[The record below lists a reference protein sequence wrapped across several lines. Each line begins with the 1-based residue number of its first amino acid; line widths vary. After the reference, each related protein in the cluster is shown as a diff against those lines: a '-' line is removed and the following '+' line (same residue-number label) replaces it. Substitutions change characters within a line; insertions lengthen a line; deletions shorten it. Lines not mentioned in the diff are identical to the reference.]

1 MAEEDGEGNGSADGD
16 GREDANT
23 GQAADNSQD
32 ADGRGDGNEG
42 ERGDDDRDAAPADGE
57 DDDEPASFALTI
69 ADANGNHVRTLESP
83 SESGINEVVWD
94 WRFDAPYETD
104 GQEGGGPG
112 GGGFG
117 GGGTPQGPVA
127 LPGVYTVSLDI
138 GGESFSSTVEIQAD
152 PRRTMTWP
160 DRMARQETLMSLHRL
175 AVPIHEATQ
184 AISRLEEQL
193 DNAEELIDGADAP
206 PEGIEDELEALR
218 EALEEVQDDV
228 TEARRNAGVA
238 GAVQRSSTLP
248 TEDHLWQVD
257 HAWELMS
264 ESVGELN
271 ALIETRVPALNA
283 QLYAEGVRPKMDETI
298 EMPER

>member
-1 MAEEDGEGNGSADGD
+1 MAEEDGEGDGSADGD
-16 GREDANT
+16 GREDTNT

-83 SESGINEVVWD
+83 SESGISEVVWD

-152 PRRTMTWP
+152 PRRTMTMA

-184 AISRLEEQL
+184 AIRRLEEQL
-193 DNAEELIDGADAP
+193 DNGRGAP
-206 PEGIEDELEALR
+206 
-218 EALEEVQDDV
+218 
-228 TEARRNAGVA
+228 
-238 GAVQRSSTLP
+238 
-248 TEDHLWQVD
+248 
-257 HAWELMS
+257 
-264 ESVGELN
+264 
-271 ALIETRVPALNA
+271 
-283 QLYAEGVRPKMDETI
+283 
-298 EMPER
+298 